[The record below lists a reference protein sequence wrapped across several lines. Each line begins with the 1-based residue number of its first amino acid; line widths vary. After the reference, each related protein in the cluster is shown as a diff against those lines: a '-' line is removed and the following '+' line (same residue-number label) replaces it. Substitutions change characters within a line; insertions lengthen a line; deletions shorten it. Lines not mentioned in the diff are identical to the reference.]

1 MFLFALVYTAGTVSG
16 MYGRGFGFLGFA
28 MLVVALIAEC
38 VVSKGSLSGIGRIV
52 VLLIL
57 ISSAVFATAQFRYAS
72 VDENRDS
79 YMQYMTDEK
88 SVIVWGKIYKTEYK
102 YFSYRYYMTD
112 CVVQPGYGKA
122 FDRKISCGDVVVY
135 CDSKSAHL
143 GDYMKACGKIGLFK
157 SATNEGEFDRERF
170 YRSQG
175 IDFSVNADSIKT
187 SAGKHAWYYH
197 RLEKLRDTLS
207 ASLHEV
213 TDETTAGVLS
223 SMLLGDKSY
232 LDDEIKDLY
241 QVSGISHILA
251 ISGLHISIVGM
262 AFYKLLRKRRVS
274 YTAAFVCSAALIL
287 SYAVMTGNAVSTRRA
302 VGMFILTMLA
312 AALGRC
318 TDMLNSLG
326 IMVIYLLWDNPMVLG
341 YAGFVFSVGAILA
354 IGIVTPVMSA
364 PKGGNS
370 GHQYPYSFRCFRLWL

>member
-1 MFLFALVYTAGTVSG
+1 

-38 VVSKGSLSGIGRIV
+38 VVSKGSFSGIRRIV

-122 FDRKISCGDVVVY
+122 FGRKISCGDVVVY

-143 GDYMKACGKIGLFK
+143 GDYMKACGKISLFK
-157 SATNEGEFDRERF
+157 TATNEGEFDRARF

-207 ASLHEV
+207 ASLLEV
-213 TDETTAGVLS
+213 TDETTAGGLS
-223 SMLLGDKSY
+223 SMLL
-232 LDDEIKDLY
+232 
-241 QVSGISHILA
+241 
-251 ISGLHISIVGM
+251 
-262 AFYKLLRKRRVS
+262 
-274 YTAAFVCSAALIL
+274 
-287 SYAVMTGNAVSTRRA
+287 
-302 VGMFILTMLA
+302 
-312 AALGRC
+312 
-318 TDMLNSLG
+318 
-326 IMVIYLLWDNPMVLG
+326 
-341 YAGFVFSVGAILA
+341 
-354 IGIVTPVMSA
+354 
-364 PKGGNS
+364 
-370 GHQYPYSFRCFRLWL
+370 

>member
-1 MFLFALVYTAGTVSG
+1 MAGLWL
-16 MYGRGFGFLGFA
+16 LGFA

-38 VVSKGSLSGIGRIV
+38 VCLRAVFRYQAHSCFAYPDIVSC
-52 VLLIL
+52 
-57 ISSAVFATAQFRYAS
+57 FATAQFRYAS

-122 FDRKISCGDVVVY
+122 FDRKISCGDVVGY

-157 SATNEGEFDRERF
+157 SATNEGEFDRARF

-197 RLEKLRDTLS
+197 GLEKLR
-207 ASLHEV
+207 
-213 TDETTAGVLS
+213 
-223 SMLLGDKSY
+223 
-232 LDDEIKDLY
+232 
-241 QVSGISHILA
+241 
-251 ISGLHISIVGM
+251 
-262 AFYKLLRKRRVS
+262 
-274 YTAAFVCSAALIL
+274 
-287 SYAVMTGNAVSTRRA
+287 
-302 VGMFILTMLA
+302 
-312 AALGRC
+312 
-318 TDMLNSLG
+318 
-326 IMVIYLLWDNPMVLG
+326 
-341 YAGFVFSVGAILA
+341 
-354 IGIVTPVMSA
+354 
-364 PKGGNS
+364 
-370 GHQYPYSFRCFRLWL
+370 

>member
-1 MFLFALVYTAGTVSG
+1 
-16 MYGRGFGFLGFA
+16 MYGRGFGFLVFA

-122 FDRKISCGDVVVY
+122 FGRKISCGDVVVY

-143 GDYMKACGKIGLFK
+143 GDYMKANGRIGLFK
-157 SATNEGEFDRERF
+157 SATNEGEFDRARF

-175 IDFSVNADSIKT
+175 IDFSVNADSIRT

-197 RLEKLRDTLS
+197 ILEKLRDTLS
-207 ASLHEV
+207 ASLLEV

-241 QVSGISHILA
+241 RVSGISHILA

-262 AFYKLLRKRRVS
+262 AFYKLLRKE
-274 YTAAFVCSAALIL
+274 
-287 SYAVMTGNAVSTRRA
+287 G
-302 VGMFILTMLA
+302 
-312 AALGRC
+312 
-318 TDMLNSLG
+318 
-326 IMVIYLLWDNPMVLG
+326 
-341 YAGFVFSVGAILA
+341 
-354 IGIVTPVMSA
+354 
-364 PKGGNS
+364 
-370 GHQYPYSFRCFRLWL
+370 

>member
-1 MFLFALVYTAGTVSG
+1 
-16 MYGRGFGFLGFA
+16 MYGRGFGFLLFA
-28 MLVVALIAEC
+28 ILLVILIAEC
-38 VVSKGSLSGIGRIV
+38 VASKGSFFGVRRIV

-57 ISSAVFATAQFRYAS
+57 ISSAVFATAQFRYTL
-72 VDENRDS
+72 VEENRDS

-112 CVVQPGYGKA
+112 CVVQPRYGKA
-122 FDRKISCGDVVVY
+122 FGRKISCGDVVVY
-135 CDSKSAHL
+135 CDSKSAHM
-143 GDYMKACGKIGLFK
+143 GDYMKANGRIGLFK
-157 SATNEGEFDRERF
+157 SATNEGEFDRARF

-207 ASLHEV
+207 ASLLEV

-241 QVSGISHILA
+241 RVSGISHILA
-251 ISGLHISIVGM
+251 ISGVKTLKLDIPLVPKTRINWAVVPLHIAIIYILKLCLDEEIIPRCRFPCSRGVSQKI
-262 AFYKLLRKRRVS
+262 YKLAKEVIIQRK
-274 YTAAFVCSAALIL
+274 LIL
-287 SYAVMTGNAVSTRRA
+287 LQKSNKSAKGEEAY
-302 VGMFILTMLA
+302 
-312 AALGRC
+312 
-318 TDMLNSLG
+318 G
-326 IMVIYLLWDNPMVLG
+326 I
-341 YAGFVFSVGAILA
+341 
-354 IGIVTPVMSA
+354 
-364 PKGGNS
+364 
-370 GHQYPYSFRCFRLWL
+370 

>member
-1 MFLFALVYTAGTVSG
+1 
-16 MYGRGFGFLGFA
+16 MYGRGFGLLVFA
-28 MLVVALIAEC
+28 ILLVALIAEC
-38 VVSKGSLSGIGRIV
+38 IAAKGGFSGVRRIV

-57 ISSAVFATAQFRYAS
+57 TSSAVFATAQFRYAS

-112 CVVQPGYGKA
+112 CVVQPEDGKA
-122 FDRKISCGDVVVY
+122 FGRKISCGDVVVY

-143 GDYMKACGKIGLFK
+143 GDYMKACGRIGLFK
-157 SATNEGEFDRERF
+157 SATNEGEFDRAGF

-175 IDFSVNADSIKT
+175 IDFSVKADNIKT
-187 SAGKHAWYYH
+187 STGKHAWYYH

-207 ASLHEV
+207 ASLLKV

-251 ISGLHISIVGM
+251 ISGVKTQNLDIP
-262 AFYKLLRKRRVS
+262 LTRKTRINS
-274 YTAAFVCSAALIL
+274 AFVPLHFAKIYILKLCLDEEIIPRCRFPCS
-287 SYAVMTGNAVSTRRA
+287 R
-302 VGMFILTMLA
+302 
-312 AALGRC
+312 
-318 TDMLNSLG
+318 
-326 IMVIYLLWDNPMVLG
+326 G
-341 YAGFVFSVGAILA
+341 Y
-354 IGIVTPVMSA
+354 
-364 PKGGNS
+364 
-370 GHQYPYSFRCFRLWL
+370 FRKCINWQKKQ

>member
-38 VVSKGSLSGIGRIV
+38 VVSKGSFSGIRRIV

-157 SATNEGEFDRERF
+157 SATNEGEFDRARF

-207 ASLHEV
+207 ASLLEV

-287 SYAVMTGNAVSTRRA
+287 SYAVTVSYTH
-302 VGMFILTMLA
+302 LTLP
-312 AALGRC
+312 
-318 TDMLNSLG
+318 TN
-326 IMVIYLLWDNPMVLG
+326 
-341 YAGFVFSVGAILA
+341 
-354 IGIVTPVMSA
+354 
-364 PKGGNS
+364 
-370 GHQYPYSFRCFRLWL
+370 

>member
-16 MYGRGFGFLGFA
+16 MYGRGFGFLAFA
-28 MLVVALIAEC
+28 ILIVILIAEC
-38 VVSKGSLSGIGRIV
+38 VATKGSFSGVRRIV

-57 ISSAVFATAQFRYAS
+57 TSSAVFATAQFRYTS
-72 VDENRDS
+72 VEENRDS

-157 SATNEGEFDRERF
+157 SATNEGEFDRARF

-197 RLEKLRDTLS
+197 LS
-207 ASLHEV
+207 L
-213 TDETTAGVLS
+213 
-223 SMLLGDKSY
+223 
-232 LDDEIKDLY
+232 I
-241 QVSGISHILA
+241 HI
-251 ISGLHISIVGM
+251 
-262 AFYKLLRKRRVS
+262 
-274 YTAAFVCSAALIL
+274 
-287 SYAVMTGNAVSTRRA
+287 
-302 VGMFILTMLA
+302 
-312 AALGRC
+312 
-318 TDMLNSLG
+318 
-326 IMVIYLLWDNPMVLG
+326 
-341 YAGFVFSVGAILA
+341 
-354 IGIVTPVMSA
+354 
-364 PKGGNS
+364 
-370 GHQYPYSFRCFRLWL
+370 

>member
-1 MFLFALVYTAGTVSG
+1 
-16 MYGRGFGFLGFA
+16 MYGMGFGLLVFA
-28 MLVVALIAEC
+28 ILLVALIAEC
-38 VVSKGSLSGIGRIV
+38 IAAKGGFSGVRRIV

-57 ISSAVFATAQFRYAS
+57 TSSAVFATAQFRYAS

-112 CVVQPGYGKA
+112 CVVQPEDGKA
-122 FDRKISCGDVVVY
+122 FGRKISCGDVVVY

-143 GDYMKACGKIGLFK
+143 GDYMKACGRIGLFK
-157 SATNEGEFDRERF
+157 SATNEGEFDRAGF

-175 IDFSVNADSIKT
+175 IDFSVKADNIKT
-187 SAGKHAWYYH
+187 STGKHAWYYH

-207 ASLHEV
+207 ASLLKV

-241 QVSGISHILA
+241 QISGISHILA
-251 ISGLHISIVGM
+251 ISGVKTLKLDIPLVPETSIKWALMPLHIAKI
-262 AFYKLLRKRRVS
+262 YILKLCLDEEIIPRCR
-274 YTAAFVCSAALIL
+274 FPCSRG
-287 SYAVMTGNAVSTRRA
+287 Y
-302 VGMFILTMLA
+302 LTK
-312 AALGRC
+312 C
-318 TDMLNSLG
+318 INQQ
-326 IMVIYLLWDNPMVLG
+326 
-341 YAGFVFSVGAILA
+341 
-354 IGIVTPVMSA
+354 
-364 PKGGNS
+364 KK
-370 GHQYPYSFRCFRLWL
+370 Q

>member
-1 MFLFALVYTAGTVSG
+1 
-16 MYGRGFGFLGFA
+16 MYGRGFGFWGFA
-28 MLVVALIAEC
+28 ILLVILIAEC
-38 VVSKGSLSGIGRIV
+38 VVSKGSFSGVRRIV

-122 FDRKISCGDVVVY
+122 FGRKISCGDVVVY

-143 GDYMKACGKIGLFK
+143 GDYMKANGKIGLFK
-157 SATNEGEFDRERF
+157 SATNEGEFDRARF

-197 RLEKLRDTLS
+197 GLEKLRDTLS
-207 ASLHEV
+207 ASLLEV

-241 QVSGISHILA
+241 RVSGISHILA
-251 ISGLHISIVGM
+251 ISGVKTLKLDIPLVPETCINWAFVSLHIAII
-262 AFYKLLRKRRVS
+262 YILKLCLNGEIIPRCRFPCSRGYRKKYINWQKKQS
-274 YTAAFVCSAALIL
+274 
-287 SYAVMTGNAVSTRRA
+287 
-302 VGMFILTMLA
+302 
-312 AALGRC
+312 
-318 TDMLNSLG
+318 
-326 IMVIYLLWDNPMVLG
+326 
-341 YAGFVFSVGAILA
+341 FSV
-354 IGIVTPVMSA
+354 SQSYR
-364 PKGGNS
+364 KS
-370 GHQYPYSFRCFRLWL
+370 